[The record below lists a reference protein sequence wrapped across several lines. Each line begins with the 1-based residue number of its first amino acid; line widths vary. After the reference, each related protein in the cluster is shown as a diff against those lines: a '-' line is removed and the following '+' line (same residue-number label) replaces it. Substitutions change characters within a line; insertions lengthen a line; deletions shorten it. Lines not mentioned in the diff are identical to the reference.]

1 MLLSRAIE
9 GYILDGLAGSY
20 SPSTMK
26 LYQICLKLFLE
37 YNQDCELGAIS
48 PDALSTYMSYMRN
61 EYKPHRLHPKD
72 EPLSPS
78 ALDNHWK
85 CLRSFFGWCN
95 RVLGVERP
103 DLNLP
108 RQSFRLPEITPFT
121 QEELRAILNACEY
134 TKVASTSHRTA
145 FRMKRPTATRDKALI
160 SLLLDTGLR
169 VGEVTRLHIED
180 INLNNGEVH
189 VAPYGSGQKTKPRTV
204 FLGKTSRRA
213 VWYYLSSRDYRSD
226 ELLFKLSASNIRSL
240 LLRMGGRTNIPNV
253 HPHRFRHTFAI
264 FYLRNG
270 GDVFTLQRI
279 LGHSSLD
286 MVQHYLAL
294 ADADTAEAHRRA
306 SPVDRL

>member
-1 MLLSRAIE
+1 MLLSKAIE
-9 GYILDGLAGSY
+9 GFILDGLAGNY
-20 SPSTMK
+20 SPNTMK
-26 LYQICLKLFLE
+26 LYQICLNLFLE
-37 YNQDCELGAIS
+37 YKQDCELGAIT
-48 PDALSTYMSYMRN
+48 PNALSGYMSYMRN

-95 RVLGVERP
+95 KVLGVERP

-108 RQSFRLPEITPFT
+108 RQSFKLPEIIPFT
-121 QEELRAILNACEY
+121 QEELRAIFNACEY
-134 TKVASTSHRTA
+134 TKTTPKGY
-145 FRMKRPTATRDKALI
+145 RMKRPTATRDKALI
-160 SLLLDTGLR
+160 SLFLDTGLR

-189 VAPYGSGQKTKPRTV
+189 IAPYGSGQKTKPRTV

-213 VWYYLSSRDYRSD
+213 VWYYLSSRDYRTD
-226 ELLFKLSASNIRSL
+226 ELLFKLSPKSIYHL
-240 LLRMGGRTNIPNV
+240 LLRMGERANIPNV

-270 GDVFTLQRI
+270 GDVFSLQRI

>member
-1 MLLSRAIE
+1 MLLSKAIE
-9 GYILDGLAGSY
+9 GFILDGLAGNY
-20 SPSTMK
+20 SPNTIR
-26 LYQICLKLFLE
+26 LYQICLKLFLSH
-37 YNQDCELGAIS
+37 NQDCKLETIT
-48 PDALSTYMSYMRN
+48 PEALSAYMSYIRN

-85 CLRSFFGWCN
+85 CLRSFFKWCN

-108 RQSFRLPEITPFT
+108 RQSFKLPEIIPFT
-121 QEELRAILNACEY
+121 TEELKAIFGACEY
-134 TKVASTSHRTA
+134 TKVTREGTT
-145 FRMKRPTATRDKALI
+145 FRMKRPTAARDKALI

-213 VWYYLSSRDYRSD
+213 VWYYLSTRDYRAD
-226 ELLFKLSASNIRSL
+226 EPLFKLSTKSIYHL
-240 LLRMGGRTNIPNV
+240 LLRMGIRAHVSGV

-270 GDVFTLQRI
+270 GDVFSLQRI

-294 ADADTAEAHRRA
+294 ADADIAEAHRRA
-306 SPVDRL
+306 SPVDRLL